1 MNDDAAVLA
10 IVCYGEGEEDA
21 AVALGKLVFVG
32 MIHNKDKDTG
42 ESSPVHACEF
52 CSKGRWKEWTVHF
65 KNVDKRKFGDT
76 SSSQFNS
83 VSIRSV
89 VEFRV
94 LIVGPLMFCS
104 LNLISSWDAS
114 RLF

>member
-76 SSSQFNS
+76 SSCNLMLS
-83 VSIRSV
+83 
-89 VEFRV
+89 
-94 LIVGPLMFCS
+94 PLEALWS
-104 LNLISSWDAS
+104 LEY
-114 RLF
+114 

>member
-42 ESSPVHACEF
+42 ESSWVQSMRA
-52 CSKGRWKEWTVHF
+52 
-65 KNVDKRKFGDT
+65 
-76 SSSQFNS
+76 NS
-83 VSIRSV
+83 VQKDDEKNGLCILRMQTR
-89 VEFRV
+89 E
-94 LIVGPLMFCS
+94 S
-104 LNLISSWDAS
+104 LGILLRAI
-114 RLF
+114 